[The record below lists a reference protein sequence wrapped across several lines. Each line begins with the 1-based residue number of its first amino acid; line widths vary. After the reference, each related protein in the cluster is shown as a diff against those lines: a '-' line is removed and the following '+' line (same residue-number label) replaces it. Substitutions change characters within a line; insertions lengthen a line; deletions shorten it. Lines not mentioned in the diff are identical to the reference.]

1 MTNGFTRRIRNE
13 NEKRAE
19 VQCQSFNFAFCILS
33 CFLIFARLANLRQVA
48 SANSPMAK
56 KRNNNVASE
65 SRDGFRISNGPVI
78 RLADE
83 GQMHDFGDVVELP
96 RVYGSP
102 ILFAIARDP
111 RTIFTYWNIDWPSIF
126 AKAAPV
132 DRQVHLRVYKR
143 DGAEETSAA
152 AEPMAGNCYLPVSQ
166 PRGAYRVEIGYYQP
180 AERWNSV
187 ATSDVVTM
195 PPDSVAENMDLDLAT
210 IPFHLSFQRL
220 IDLFR
225 ASNADALTEIIS
237 RLQRRAVTDEER
249 DLLSADEW
257 EILRAMNLSID
268 EIESARRAFLTR
280 ANEALLRKRAE
291 AILGFGGTSPS
302 RAFSES
308 SW

>member
-1 MTNGFTRRIRNE
+1 MKNE

-19 VQCQSFNFAFCILS
+19 VQCQSFNFAFSILNCLS
-33 CFLIFARLANLRQVA
+33 IFARLANLRQVA

-83 GQMHDFGDVVELP
+83 EQMHDFGDVVELP
-96 RVYGSP
+96 RVYGAP

-111 RTIFTYWNIDWPSIF
+111 RTIFTYWNIDWPTIF
-126 AKAAPV
+126 AKAAPP
-132 DRQVHLRVYKR
+132 DRQVHLRVR
-143 DGAEETSAA
+143 GPGGVEETSAA
-152 AEPMAGNCYLPVSQ
+152 VEPMASDCYLAVSQ
-166 PRGAYRVEIGYYQP
+166 PRGTYRVEIGYYQP
-180 AERWNSV
+180 ADVWHSV
-187 ATSDVVTM
+187 ATSDQVAM
-195 PPDSVAENMDLDLAT
+195 PPDSVAENADVDLAT

-225 ASNADALTEIIS
+225 ASNRDALTEIIS
-237 RLQRRAVTDEER
+237 RLQKRALTDEER
-249 DLLSADEW
+249 ELLSAEEW

-280 ANEALLRKRAE
+280 ASQALLRKRTE
-291 AILGFGGTSPS
+291 AILGFGGTSSS
-302 RAFSES
+302 RAFSGS